1 MISEKREAAGGLL
14 LGTALEGKRE
24 GGGHPRILDWRH
36 IFGAAAEGAKS
47 IGGSGEP

>member
-14 LGTALEGKRE
+14 LGTAPEGKRE
-24 GGGHPRILDWRH
+24 GRAEVTRGYWKH